1 MKAIILAGGLG
12 SRLGSITESIP
23 KPMIQIDNKP
33 ILYHIMTSFSKYGV
47 NDFIIALGYKSE
59 VIKNYFMNFKERN
72 SDFKINLES
81 GKVDFFDN
89 FSNDWN
95 ITLVNTGIDSMT
107 GGRLKLLKDHIK
119 EENFLLT
126 YGDGLSNV
134 NIKELI
140 KFHKSHGKIATVTA
154 VRPNARFGELL
165 INEDKVESFK
175 EKPQINRGRINGGFF
190 VFRKQFIDFIE
201 NNYTVLEAEP
211 LEKVAKMGELMAF
224 KHNDFW
230 QCMDTPRDKELL
242 ESLSK

>member
-59 VIKNYFMNFKERN
+59 VIKNYFMNFKEIN

-107 GGRLKLLKDHIK
+107 GGRLKLLK
-119 EENFLLT
+119 
-126 YGDGLSNV
+126 V
-134 NIKELI
+134 
-140 KFHKSHGKIATVTA
+140 
-154 VRPNARFGELL
+154 
-165 INEDKVESFK
+165 
-175 EKPQINRGRINGGFF
+175 
-190 VFRKQFIDFIE
+190 FIDIWRWFI
-201 NNYTVLEAEP
+201 
-211 LEKVAKMGELMAF
+211 K
-224 KHNDFW
+224 
-230 QCMDTPRDKELL
+230 C
-242 ESLSK
+242 